1 MGKVQ
6 NERKKLEEEVKQ
18 FKDKQN
24 KLKQIKTGIHTV
36 NYEKISS
43 QLVDNYLLPNHNLL
57 LYYLKNL
64 STKMNP
70 QSTNYPPQIIFE
82 KNQTMYTIAVTG
94 FQYHHDQFKI
104 ILQRIQSVNNS
115 MQSAKDYYQQ
125 HLNRIIRSLMITF
138 LQVQS
143 KTRYWLL
150 YKNIFSNNIK
160 EKIKEYVSMFNISI
174 EEQIKTLIE
183 QCISSYQLKHLELIP
198 PLLQRIIIYYC
209 CFTLQLPLFES
220 TKDLIDKIEKNT
232 IITITTPTGSGHG
245 AYFADNPQKSHK
257 YTKADENDQTRVIF
271 YAKVLLGI
279 PSVQNKDN
287 SNLTSASIGSH
298 SVQGTGDDD
307 EEYIVYRYGQALH
320 YLKIIYKIIDV

>member
-1 MGKVQ
+1 
-6 NERKKLEEEVKQ
+6 
-18 FKDKQN
+18 
-24 KLKQIKTGIHTV
+24 
-36 NYEKISS
+36 
-43 QLVDNYLLPNHNLL
+43 
-57 LYYLKNL
+57 
-64 STKMNP
+64 
-70 QSTNYPPQIIFE
+70 
-82 KNQTMYTIAVTG
+82 MYTITVTG
-94 FQYHHDQFKI
+94 FQYHYDQFKI

-143 KTRYWLL
+143 KTRYWFL

-183 QCISSYQLKHLELIP
+183 QCISKQFIKENISF
-198 PLLQRIIIYYC
+198 QRIK
-209 CFTLQLPLFES
+209 TDKKPTEKSAS
-220 TKDLIDKIEKNT
+220 TAQEMIEK
-232 IITITTPTGSGHG
+232 ITYIFQSNPEYKGHG

-287 SNLTSASIGSH
+287 SNLTSAPIGSH
-298 SVQGTGDDD
+298 SVQGTGGDD
-307 EEYIVYRYGQALH
+307 EEYIVYRYGQALP